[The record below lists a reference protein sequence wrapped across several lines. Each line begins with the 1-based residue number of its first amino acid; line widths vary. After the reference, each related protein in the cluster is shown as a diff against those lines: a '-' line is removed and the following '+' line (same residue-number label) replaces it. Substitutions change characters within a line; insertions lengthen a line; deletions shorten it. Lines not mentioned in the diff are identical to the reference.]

1 MKLRIAP
8 SPTGQ
13 LHIGNARTA
22 LFNWLYAK
30 ANNGTFLV
38 RIDDT
43 DTERSTKEFQKDIT
57 ENLKWLG
64 LHWDEGIEVGGS
76 HDSYKQSS
84 RFDRYQEVAEN
95 LLSRNLAY
103 EDDGAIRFK
112 VPNDGSIEFKDYI
125 RGDML
130 FNLSDVE
137 DFVILRSDKSPTYHL
152 ASTVDDIDYGI
163 TIIARGEDILSSTP
177 KHIMLMKAMD
187 ASLPDFCHLPLLFGP
202 DGKKLSK
209 RHGDTSVEVFKN
221 KGILSE
227 AMFNYLCLL
236 GWSPGNDL
244 EQFDINTAIS
254 KFDLKNVLPNSAIFD
269 EKKLLWLNGLYIR
282 STDIED
288 FQSTALSQIENDIQ
302 RSLFD
307 EEKSRLLKIFPS
319 VQERIET
326 LADLT
331 QQVMFLID
339 EPFVVDELDWQDVNN
354 EEAQKYLFL
363 LREEF
368 INLDNFSL
376 DSIEIVMRKT
386 LEEIN
391 VKTKI
396 GFQAA
401 RVSITGT
408 KISPPLFESV
418 FALGREAVIC
428 LLYTS
433 PSPRDRT
440 RSRMPSSA

>member
-84 RFDRYQEVAEN
+84 RFDRYQEVAED

-209 RHGDTSVEVFKN
+209 RHGDTSVEAFKN

-254 KFDLKNVLPNSAIFD
+254 KFDLKNVLPNYAIFD

-302 RSLFD
+302 RTLFD

-391 VKTKI
+391 VKTKV

-408 KISPPLFESV
+408 KISPPLFESI
-418 FALGREAVIC
+418 FALGREAVIAR
-428 LLYTS
+428 LAESIEKL
-433 PSPRDRT
+433 
-440 RSRMPSSA
+440 

>member
-43 DTERSTKEFQKDIT
+43 DIERSTNEFQKDIIA
-57 ENLKWLG
+57 NLKWLG
-64 LHWDEGIEVGGS
+64 LYWDEGIEVGGS
-76 HDSYKQSS
+76 QDSYKQSS
-84 RFDRYQEVAEN
+84 RFDRYQEVAED

-112 VPNDGSIEFKDYI
+112 VPNDGSIEFKDYV
-125 RGDML
+125 RGEMS

-152 ASTVDDIDYGI
+152 ASTVDDIDYEI

-177 KHIMLMKAMD
+177 KHIMLMKALD

-209 RHGDTSVEVFKN
+209 RHGDTSVEAFKN
-221 KGILSE
+221 RGILSA

-282 STDIED
+282 SSDIED
-288 FQSTALSQIENDIQ
+288 FQATALLQIENDIQ
-302 RSLFD
+302 RDLFD
-307 EEKSRLLKIFPS
+307 EEKNRLSIIFPS

-354 EEAQKYLFL
+354 EEAQKYLFS

-368 INLDNFSL
+368 INLDKFSL
-376 DSIEIVMRKT
+376 ESIETIMRKI

-391 VKTKI
+391 VKTKV

-408 KISPPLFESV
+408 KISPPLFESI
-418 FALGREAVIC
+418 FALGKEAVIAR
-428 LLYTS
+428 LAESIEKL
-433 PSPRDRT
+433 
-440 RSRMPSSA
+440 

>member
-209 RHGDTSVEVFKN
+209 RHGDTSVEAFKN

-307 EEKSRLLKIFPS
+307 DEKSRLLKIFPS

-339 EPFVVDELDWQDVNN
+339 EPFVVNELDWQDVNN

-368 INLDNFSL
+368 INLDDFSL

-408 KISPPLFESV
+408 KISPPLFESI
-418 FALGREAVIC
+418 FALGREAVIAR
-428 LLYTS
+428 LAESIEKL
-433 PSPRDRT
+433 
-440 RSRMPSSA
+440 

>member
-43 DTERSTKEFQKDIT
+43 DTERSTKEFQKDII

-84 RFDRYQEVAEN
+84 RFDRYQEVAED

-130 FNLSDVE
+130 LNLSDVE

-187 ASLPDFCHLPLLFGP
+187 TSLPDFCHLPLL
-202 DGKKLSK
+202 LS
-209 RHGDTSVEVFKN
+209 
-221 KGILSE
+221 
-227 AMFNYLCLL
+227 
-236 GWSPGNDL
+236 
-244 EQFDINTAIS
+244 
-254 KFDLKNVLPNSAIFD
+254 
-269 EKKLLWLNGLYIR
+269 
-282 STDIED
+282 
-288 FQSTALSQIENDIQ
+288 
-302 RSLFD
+302 
-307 EEKSRLLKIFPS
+307 
-319 VQERIET
+319 
-326 LADLT
+326 
-331 QQVMFLID
+331 LIH
-339 EPFVVDELDWQDVNN
+339 
-354 EEAQKYLFL
+354 
-363 LREEF
+363 
-368 INLDNFSL
+368 I
-376 DSIEIVMRKT
+376 
-386 LEEIN
+386 
-391 VKTKI
+391 
-396 GFQAA
+396 
-401 RVSITGT
+401 
-408 KISPPLFESV
+408 
-418 FALGREAVIC
+418 
-428 LLYTS
+428 
-433 PSPRDRT
+433 
-440 RSRMPSSA
+440 

>member
-43 DTERSTKEFQKDIT
+43 DTERSTKEFQKDII

-84 RFDRYQEVAEN
+84 RLDRYQEVAED

-187 ASLPDFCHLPLLFGP
+187 TSLPDFCHLPLLFGP

-209 RHGDTSVEVFKN
+209 RHGDTSVEAFKN

-288 FQSTALSQIENDIQ
+288 FQSTALSQIENDIK
-302 RSLFD
+302 RTLFD

-391 VKTKI
+391 VKTKV

-408 KISPPLFESV
+408 KISPPLFESI
-418 FALGREAVIC
+418 FALGREAVIAR
-428 LLYTS
+428 LAESIEKL
-433 PSPRDRT
+433 
-440 RSRMPSSA
+440 

>member
-8 SPTGQ
+8 SLTGQ

-76 HDSYKQSS
+76 HDSYNQSS

-130 FNLSDVE
+130 FNLSDIE

-177 KHIMLMKAMD
+177 KHIMLMKVMD

-209 RHGDTSVEVFKN
+209 RHGDTSVEAFKN

-339 EPFVVDELDWQDVNN
+339 EPFVVNELDWQDVNN

-376 DSIEIVMRKT
+376 DSIEIIMRKT

-408 KISPPLFESV
+408 KISPPLFESI
-418 FALGREAVIC
+418 FALGREAVIAR
-428 LLYTS
+428 LAESIEKL
-433 PSPRDRT
+433 
-440 RSRMPSSA
+440 

>member
-30 ANNGTFLV
+30 ANDGTFLV

-43 DTERSTKEFQKDIT
+43 DIERSTNEFQKDIT

-76 HDSYKQSS
+76 QDSYKQSS
-84 RFDRYQEVAEN
+84 RFDRYQEVAED

-112 VPNDGSIEFKDYI
+112 VPNDGSIEFKDYV
-125 RGDML
+125 RGEMS

-152 ASTVDDIDYGI
+152 ASTIDDIDYEI

-209 RHGDTSVEVFKN
+209 RHGDTSVEAFKN

-282 STDIED
+282 SSDIED
-288 FQSTALSQIENDIQ
+288 FQATALLQIENDIQ
-302 RSLFD
+302 RDLFD
-307 EEKSRLLKIFPS
+307 EEKSRLSIIFPS

-339 EPFVVDELDWQDVNN
+339 EPFVVDKLDWQDVNN
-354 EEAQKYLFL
+354 EEAQKYLFS

-368 INLDNFSL
+368 INLDKFSL
-376 DSIEIVMRKT
+376 ESIETIMRKI

-391 VKTKI
+391 VKTKV

-408 KISPPLFESV
+408 KISPPLFESI
-418 FALGREAVIC
+418 FALGKEAVIAR
-428 LLYTS
+428 LAESIEKL
-433 PSPRDRT
+433 
-440 RSRMPSSA
+440 

>member
-76 HDSYKQSS
+76 NDSYKQSS

-209 RHGDTSVEVFKN
+209 RHGDTSVEAFKN

-307 EEKSRLLKIFPS
+307 DEKSRLLKIFPS

-363 LREEF
+363 LREGF

-408 KISPPLFESV
+408 KISPPLFESIL
-418 FALGREAVIC
+418 ALGREAVIAR
-428 LLYTS
+428 LAESIEKL
-433 PSPRDRT
+433 
-440 RSRMPSSA
+440 

>member
-209 RHGDTSVEVFKN
+209 RHGDTSVEAFKN

-368 INLDNFSL
+368 ISLDNFSL

-408 KISPPLFESV
+408 KISPPLFESI
-418 FALGREAVIC
+418 FALGKQAVIAR
-428 LLYTS
+428 LAESIEKL
-433 PSPRDRT
+433 
-440 RSRMPSSA
+440 

>member
-76 HDSYKQSS
+76 HASYKQSS

-209 RHGDTSVEVFKN
+209 RHGDTSVEAFKN

-302 RSLFD
+302 RSLFED
-307 EEKSRLLKIFPS
+307 EKSRLLKIFPS

-376 DSIEIVMRKT
+376 DSIEIIMRKT

-408 KISPPLFESV
+408 KISPPLFESI
-418 FALGREAVIC
+418 FALGREAVIAR
-428 LLYTS
+428 LAESIEKL
-433 PSPRDRT
+433 
-440 RSRMPSSA
+440 

>member
-209 RHGDTSVEVFKN
+209 RHGDTSVEAFKN

-307 EEKSRLLKIFPS
+307 DEKSRLLKIFPS

-376 DSIEIVMRKT
+376 ESIEIVMRKT

-391 VKTKI
+391 VKTKV

-408 KISPPLFESV
+408 KISPPLFESI
-418 FALGREAVIC
+418 FALGREAVIAR
-428 LLYTS
+428 LAESIEKL
-433 PSPRDRT
+433 
-440 RSRMPSSA
+440 

>member
-43 DTERSTKEFQKDIT
+43 DTERSTKEFQKDII

-84 RFDRYQEVAEN
+84 RFDRYQEVAEV

-209 RHGDTSVEVFKN
+209 RHGDTSVEAFKN

-302 RSLFD
+302 RTLFD

-408 KISPPLFESV
+408 KISPPLFESI
-418 FALGREAVIC
+418 FALGREAVIAR
-428 LLYTS
+428 LAESIEKL
-433 PSPRDRT
+433 
-440 RSRMPSSA
+440 

>member
-30 ANNGTFLV
+30 ANSGTFLV

-43 DTERSTKEFQKDIT
+43 DIERSTREFQKDIT

-76 HDSYKQSS
+76 QDSYNQSS
-84 RFDRYQEVAEN
+84 RFDRYQQVAED
-95 LLSRNLAY
+95 LLGRNLAY

-125 RGDML
+125 RGEMS

-152 ASTVDDIDYGI
+152 ASTVDDIDYEI

-209 RHGDTSVEVFKN
+209 RHGDTSVEAFKN

-302 RSLFD
+302 RELFD
-307 EEKSRLLKIFPS
+307 EEKRRLLKIFPS

-339 EPFVVDELDWQDVNN
+339 EPFVVDELDWQAVNN
-354 EEAQKYLFL
+354 DEAQKYLFS
-363 LREEF
+363 LREEL
-368 INLDNFSL
+368 INIDNFSL
-376 DSIEIVMRKT
+376 DSIEIIMRKT

-391 VKTKI
+391 VKTKV

-418 FALGREAVIC
+418 FALGKEAVIAR
-428 LLYTS
+428 LAESIEKL
-433 PSPRDRT
+433 
-440 RSRMPSSA
+440 

>member
-163 TIIARGEDILSSTP
+163 TIIARGEDILPSTP

-209 RHGDTSVEVFKN
+209 RHGDTSVEAFKN

-307 EEKSRLLKIFPS
+307 DEKSRLLKIFPS

-408 KISPPLFESV
+408 KISPPLFEST
-418 FALGREAVIC
+418 FALGREAVIAR
-428 LLYTS
+428 LAESIEKL
-433 PSPRDRT
+433 
-440 RSRMPSSA
+440 

>member
-43 DTERSTKEFQKDIT
+43 DIERSTNEFQKDII

-64 LHWDEGIEVGGS
+64 LYWDEGIEVGGS

-84 RFDRYQEVAEN
+84 RFDRYQEVAED

-112 VPNDGSIEFKDYI
+112 VPNDGSIEFKDYV
-125 RGDML
+125 RGEMS

-152 ASTVDDIDYGI
+152 ASTVDDIDYEI

-209 RHGDTSVEVFKN
+209 RHGDTSVEAFKN

-282 STDIED
+282 SSDIED
-288 FQSTALSQIENDIQ
+288 FQATALLQIENDIQ
-302 RSLFD
+302 RDLFD
-307 EEKSRLLKIFPS
+307 EEKSRLSIIFPS

-354 EEAQKYLFL
+354 EEAQKYLFS

-368 INLDNFSL
+368 INLDKFSL
-376 DSIEIVMRKT
+376 ESIETIMRKI

-391 VKTKI
+391 VKTKV

-408 KISPPLFESV
+408 KISPPLFESI
-418 FALGREAVIC
+418 FALGKEAVIAR
-428 LLYTS
+428 LAESIEKL
-433 PSPRDRT
+433 
-440 RSRMPSSA
+440 

>member
-43 DTERSTKEFQKDIT
+43 DTERSTEEFQKDIT

-64 LHWDEGIEVGGS
+64 LHWDEGIGVGGS
-76 HDSYKQSS
+76 HDSYKQSL

-209 RHGDTSVEVFKN
+209 RHGDTSVEAFKN

-307 EEKSRLLKIFPS
+307 EEKSRLVKIFPS

-408 KISPPLFESV
+408 KISPPLFESIL
-418 FALGREAVIC
+418 ALGREAVIAR
-428 LLYTS
+428 LAESIEKL
-433 PSPRDRT
+433 
-440 RSRMPSSA
+440 

>member
-43 DTERSTKEFQKDIT
+43 DTERSTSEYQKDII

-64 LHWDEGIEVGGS
+64 LNWDEGIEVGGS
-76 HDSYKQSS
+76 HGSYKQSS

-95 LLSRNLAY
+95 LLTRNFAY
-103 EDDGAIRFK
+103 EDNGAIRFK
-112 VPNDGSIEFKDYI
+112 VPNDGSIEFEDYI
-125 RGDML
+125 RGKML

-152 ASTVDDIDYGI
+152 ASTVDDLDYGI

-177 KHIMLMKAMD
+177 KHIMLLKAMD
-187 ASLPDFCHLPLLFGP
+187 ANLPDFCHLPLLFGP

-209 RHGDTSVEVFKN
+209 RHGDTSVEAFKS

-236 GWSPGNDL
+236 GWSAGNDL
-244 EQFDINTAIS
+244 EQFDIDTAIN

-282 STDIED
+282 STDTED
-288 FQSTALSQIENDIQ
+288 FQAKALSQIENDIE
-302 RSLFD
+302 RALFD
-307 EEKSRLLKIFPS
+307 EEKSRLIKIFPS

-331 QQVMFLID
+331 PQIMFL
-339 EPFVVDELDWQDVNN
+339 VDEAFNVDDLDWQDVNS

-363 LREEF
+363 LREEL
-368 INLDNFSL
+368 IKLDNFSL
-376 DSIEIVMRKT
+376 ETIETIMRKI

-391 VKTKI
+391 VKPKV
-396 GFQAA
+396 GFQAV

-408 KISPPLFESV
+408 KISPPLFESI
-418 FALGREAVIC
+418 FALGKQAVIAR
-428 LLYTS
+428 LAES
-433 PSPRDRT
+433 IEKF
-440 RSRMPSSA
+440 

>member
-84 RFDRYQEVAEN
+84 RFDRYQEVAED

-209 RHGDTSVEVFKN
+209 RHGDTAVEAFKN

-302 RSLFD
+302 RTLFD

-376 DSIEIVMRKT
+376 DSIEIVMRKK

-391 VKTKI
+391 VKTKV

-408 KISPPLFESV
+408 KISPPLFESIL
-418 FALGREAVIC
+418 ALGREAVIAR
-428 LLYTS
+428 LAESIEKL
-433 PSPRDRT
+433 
-440 RSRMPSSA
+440 

>member
-209 RHGDTSVEVFKN
+209 RHGDTSVEAFKN

-244 EQFDINTAIS
+244 EQFDINTAIT

-302 RSLFD
+302 RTLFD

-391 VKTKI
+391 VKTKV

-408 KISPPLFESV
+408 KISPPLFESI
-418 FALGREAVIC
+418 FALGREAVIAR
-428 LLYTS
+428 LAESIEKL
-433 PSPRDRT
+433 
-440 RSRMPSSA
+440 

>member
-84 RFDRYQEVAEN
+84 RFDRYQEVAEY
-95 LLSRNLAY
+95 LLSKNLAY

-209 RHGDTSVEVFKN
+209 RHGDTSVEAFKN

-391 VKTKI
+391 VKTKV

-408 KISPPLFESV
+408 KISPPLFESI
-418 FALGREAVIC
+418 FALGREAVIAR
-428 LLYTS
+428 LAESIEKL
-433 PSPRDRT
+433 
-440 RSRMPSSA
+440 

>member
-43 DTERSTKEFQKDIT
+43 DTERSTEEFQKDIT

-76 HDSYKQSS
+76 HDSYKQSL

-209 RHGDTSVEVFKN
+209 RHGDTSVEAFKN

-408 KISPPLFESV
+408 KISPPLFESI
-418 FALGREAVIC
+418 FALGREAVIAR
-428 LLYTS
+428 LAESIEKL
-433 PSPRDRT
+433 
-440 RSRMPSSA
+440 

>member
-209 RHGDTSVEVFKN
+209 RHGDTSVEAFKN

-307 EEKSRLLKIFPS
+307 DEKSRLLKIFPS

-391 VKTKI
+391 VKTKV

-408 KISPPLFESV
+408 KISPPLFESI
-418 FALGREAVIC
+418 FALGREAVIAR
-428 LLYTS
+428 LAESIEKL
-433 PSPRDRT
+433 
-440 RSRMPSSA
+440 

>member
-43 DTERSTKEFQKDIT
+43 DIERSTNEFQKDII

-64 LHWDEGIEVGGS
+64 LYWDEGIEVGGS
-76 HDSYKQSS
+76 QDSYKQSS
-84 RFDRYQEVAEN
+84 RFDRYQEVAED

-112 VPNDGSIEFKDYI
+112 VPNDGSIEFKDYV
-125 RGDML
+125 RGEMS

-152 ASTVDDIDYGI
+152 ASTVDDIDYEI

-209 RHGDTSVEVFKN
+209 RHGDTSVEAFKN

-282 STDIED
+282 SSDIED
-288 FQSTALSQIENDIQ
+288 FQATALLQIENDIQ
-302 RSLFD
+302 RDLFD
-307 EEKSRLLKIFPS
+307 EEKNRLSIIFPS

-354 EEAQKYLFL
+354 EEAQKYLFS

-368 INLDNFSL
+368 INLDKFSL
-376 DSIEIVMRKT
+376 ESIETIMRKI

-391 VKTKI
+391 VKTKV

-408 KISPPLFESV
+408 KISPPLFESI
-418 FALGREAVIC
+418 FALGREAVIAR
-428 LLYTS
+428 LAAVSYTHLTL
-433 PSPRDRT
+433 PTKRIV
-440 RSRMPSSA
+440 